1 MEHMS
6 KFMAGCCVKFDSKD
20 NHVPCLA
27 HIINL
32 AAKDAINVLSS
43 GGDNEFAGYLS
54 EVESDSDL
62 EEPVSVDV
70 DDDCI
75 DELEDLPVSELLN

>member
-1 MEHMS
+1 MD
-6 KFMAGCCVKFDSKD
+6 GCCVKFDSRD

-32 AAKDAINVLSS
+32 AAKDAINVLST
-43 GGDNEFAGYLS
+43 GGDNEFVGYLS
-54 EVESDSDL
+54 DEESDSDP

-70 DDDCI
+70 EDDCV
-75 DELEDLPVSELLN
+75 DELEDLPVSSFVN